1 MNVSEF
7 TNIED
12 STGALLAMTQAFDN
26 LSFDEIIDKL
36 NGVGDSYSST
46 TAQLADG
53 MKNVAGVLKI
63 SGNTFDQSLAML
75 AAANDLTQDM
85 SKSSMGLR
93 TVALRIAGFFIK
105 PDNIVIY

>member
-12 STGALLAMTQAFDN
+12 STGALLAMTQAFDEM
-26 LSFDEIIDKL
+26 SFDEIIDKL

-75 AAANDLTQDM
+75 AAAEFVGGWYGNIPR
-85 SKSSMGLR
+85 SKYLI
-93 TVALRIAGFFIK
+93 ALIA
-105 PDNIVIY
+105 